1 MRAVSTLVCL
11 HLDGA
16 QGNSPNCLLKGEK
29 TDSSHRFFEFVM
41 GFFTIVVTFCIENA
55 VITYK
60 MFAKSVVWVNILVV
74 VSNFLQKVF
83 ADHKKNN
90 TFATCIEN

>member
-11 HLDGA
+11 HLDGVK
-16 QGNSPNCLLKGEK
+16 GNSPNCLLKEEK
-29 TDSSHRFFEFVM
+29 RIPHTEILEFGM
-41 GFFTIVVTFCIENA
+41 GFFTIVVSFCIENA

>member
-16 QGNSPNCLLKGEK
+16 KGNGPNCLLKGEK
-29 TDSSHRFFEFVM
+29 TDSSHRILEFRM

-60 MFAKSVVWVNILVV
+60 MLAKSVVWVNILVV

>member
-1 MRAVSTLVCL
+1 
-11 HLDGA
+11 
-16 QGNSPNCLLKGEK
+16 
-29 TDSSHRFFEFVM
+29 M

-60 MFAKSVVWVNILVV
+60 MFAKSVAWVNILVV

>member
-1 MRAVSTLVCL
+1 LTGQKGITSIVCL
-11 HLDGA
+11 
-16 QGNSPNCLLKGEK
+16 KEK
-29 TDSSHRFFEFVM
+29 N
-41 GFFTIVVTFCIENA
+41 GFLTQNFRVWNGIFTIVVTFCIENT

-60 MFAKSVVWVNILVV
+60 MFAKSVAWVNILVV

>member
-1 MRAVSTLVCL
+1 
-11 HLDGA
+11 
-16 QGNSPNCLLKGEK
+16 
-29 TDSSHRFFEFVM
+29 M
-41 GFFTIVVTFCIENA
+41 GFFTIVVTFCIENT

-90 TFATCIEN
+90 TFATCIENCDF